1 MRRSPVDSTH
11 RSLAVFLKVATHPEN
26 FLLLNQ
32 QLDYGGHDLSR
43 ESGAQHVL
51 FILDLLK
58 EESS

>member
-32 QLDYGGHDLSR
+32 QLDYGGHDRSR
-43 ESGAQHVL
+43 ESGAQHEL

>member
-1 MRRSPVDSTH
+1 MRRSPVDSTR
-11 RSLAVFLKVATHPEN
+11 RSLTVFLKVATHPEN

-32 QLDYGGHDLSR
+32 QLYYGGHDLSR
-43 ESGAQHVL
+43 KSGAQHVL